1 MEIARRKSER
11 GKAKTAVFTPGKILN
26 SKMNTH
32 STGGKQAKTVEYI
45 LHKRKAV
52 GKKLEAAERTF
63 TVKPEI
69 SPGNLVL
76 IFSAAAYAEFQIIT
90 RTVLQ
95 NSGLIIEMTETKDK
109 NGALVS
115 ESMAVR
121 KSNIKVF
128 VLNFYNTTTKVL
140 LNGKQKHMIEF
151 ITTTLSDI
159 LIILDRNENFNDI
172 NKQIRDYCLLFLNTT
187 EHNKT
192 GEAYKLQKR
201 KSRVKEISC
210 NTNIQEATST
220 KQVLYSNNQS
230 SLSTVKDNIEINN
243 WLCPICRKC
252 CESDAVEC
260 EVCEEWI
267 HYDCERLTAE
277 VIYTIEHNLSEEYTC
292 RSCQELRCMQ
302 SELSKDTTSD
312 NVTAESSKCVSIVK
326 QTKSSSPNNHEAH
339 IKRSNESSTS
349 STHVSISNENEVTEI
364 NGVNKPRGI
373 SRNEEQDNE
382 ETYVKTSVRSSM
394 VNTPRARN
402 EPLENS
408 VNNNLLLRE
417 EMNMLKLKL
426 TQKEKSNKQ
435 KDSQIYKL
443 QTESSS
449 LKKDLSTSRAYAIKL
464 EHDIRELEQSLHIQ
478 KQN

>member
-1 MEIARRKSER
+1 M
-11 GKAKTAVFTPGKILN
+11 
-26 SKMNTH
+26 
-32 STGGKQAKTVEYI
+32 
-45 LHKRKAV
+45 
-52 GKKLEAAERTF
+52 
-63 TVKPEI
+63 
-69 SPGNLVL
+69 
-76 IFSAAAYAEFQIIT
+76 
-90 RTVLQ
+90 
-95 NSGLIIEMTETKDK
+95 
-109 NGALVS
+109 
-115 ESMAVR
+115 
-121 KSNIKVF
+121 
-128 VLNFYNTTTKVL
+128 
-140 LNGKQKHMIEF
+140 
-151 ITTTLSDI
+151 
-159 LIILDRNENFNDI
+159 
-172 NKQIRDYCLLFLNTT
+172 
-187 EHNKT
+187 
-192 GEAYKLQKR
+192 QKR

-230 SLSTVKDNIEINN
+230 SVSTVKDNIEINN

-349 STHVSISNENEVTEI
+349 STHVSISNEKEVTEI

-373 SRNEEQDNE
+373 SRNEEHDNE

-394 VNTPRARN
+394 VNAPRARN

-408 VNNNLLLRE
+408 VSSSLLLRE

-443 QTESSS
+443 QIESSS